1 MVENRNIEPKLLEM
15 AEKFPVIAITGPR
28 QSGKTTLAKKLFA
41 DHAYTTLENPETREF
56 AISDPK
62 GFLAQFTEGV
72 IIDEVQHVP
81 ELFSYIQGIVDE
93 TGDTGKFILTGS
105 QNFLLMEKVSQSL
118 AGRIYVYHLLPFSL
132 SEIGENKISNDL
144 NRLMFTGGYP
154 RIYHRQISPTDF
166 FPSYVQT
173 YVERDVRSLVNV
185 SDLQLFSSFL
195 KLCAAR
201 VGQLFN
207 ASALGNELGIS
218 YKTVQRWLSIL
229 ETSFILFRL
238 QPWHR
243 NFNKR
248 TVRAPKL
255 YFYDTGLLCHI
266 LGITVADQLPGH
278 FAYGHLFENFVI
290 SELQKQHWNAGK
302 PFPAFFW
309 RDSSGNEI
317 DLLIEKGTALDLF
330 EIKSAQ
336 TVRERMFIPMKR
348 FQKLAEPLACNIHLI
363 YGGEENVKRSG
374 VAVTGWRSVQA
385 SALGG

>member
-41 DHAYTTLENPETREF
+41 DHAYLVWLGVQAWRTTLENPETREF

-154 RIYHRQISPTDF
+154 RIYHRQISPSAIRPCNAGF
-166 FPSYVQT
+166 QSSRQ
-173 YVERDVRSLVNV
+173 V
-185 SDLQLFSSFL
+185 SSCSDCS
-195 KLCAAR
+195 
-201 VGQLFN
+201 
-207 ASALGNELGIS
+207 LGIATS
-218 YKTVQRWLSIL
+218 TSGPCVRPNSISTTRGCFAIFWESL
-229 ETSFILFRL
+229 WPINCQGILLTDICLR
-238 QPWHR
+238 
-243 NFNKR
+243 
-248 TVRAPKL
+248 
-255 YFYDTGLLCHI
+255 I
-266 LGITVADQLPGH
+266 L
-278 FAYGHLFENFVI
+278 
-290 SELQKQHWNAGK
+290 
-302 PFPAFFW
+302 
-309 RDSSGNEI
+309 
-317 DLLIEKGTALDLF
+317 
-330 EIKSAQ
+330 
-336 TVRERMFIPMKR
+336 
-348 FQKLAEPLACNIHLI
+348 
-363 YGGEENVKRSG
+363 
-374 VAVTGWRSVQA
+374 
-385 SALGG
+385 